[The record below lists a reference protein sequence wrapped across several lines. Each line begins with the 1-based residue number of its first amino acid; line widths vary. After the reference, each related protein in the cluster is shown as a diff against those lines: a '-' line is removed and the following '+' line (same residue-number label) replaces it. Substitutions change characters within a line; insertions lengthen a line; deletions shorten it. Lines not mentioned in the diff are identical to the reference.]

1 MDERGRVSDAGPG
14 RDPAA
19 PDEQTAQ
26 TAAPTTVAP
35 PDRPGR
41 AEADGRRPAGALSVG
56 RRLFGGMRRLR
67 KWTRRYPWLPLLI
80 IVGLLIVPAVFA
92 DLLTPHDPLRGVLGD
107 RLTPP
112 AWLDGGTWEYP
123 LGTDKLGRDM
133 LTRLMYGAR
142 ISLIVG
148 TVTVLAGALIGS
160 TLGMAAG
167 YFGGITDKIV
177 SWLIDT
183 FLSLPYVLLAL
194 VIVAAIGPS
203 FITII
208 AIITATTWSFF
219 ARVVRGETLSIRE
232 QDYVAR
238 AKVAGVGPFRIIV
251 RYVLPNLANSLI
263 VVATLQ
269 VGVVILGEASL
280 SFIGA
285 GIPRPNPS
293 WGVMVADGRDN
304 VLTAW
309 WLTLFPGLAI
319 LLVVMSLNLF
329 GDWLRDFL
337 DPKLR
342 QQE

>member
-1 MDERGRVSDAGPG
+1 MSDLGTQRSQPTAEDETAGQE
-14 RDPAA
+14 DPRAPAITEVTGQSATGVLRRAA
-19 PDEQTAQ
+19 SG
-26 TAAPTTVAP
+26 V
-35 PDRPGR
+35 
-41 AEADGRRPAGALSVG
+41 RRF
-56 RRLFGGMRRLR
+56 RRRMKRF
-67 KWTRRYPWLPLLI
+67 PWLPMLI
-80 IVGLLIVPAVFA
+80 VVGLLIVPAILA
-92 DLLTPHDPLRGVLGD
+92 DFLTPHDPLRGVLGD
-107 RLTPP
+107 RLRPP
-112 AWLDGGTWEYP
+112 FWLEGGSTEYL

-142 ISLIVG
+142 ISLVVG
-148 TVTVLAGALIGS
+148 TITVLFGALIGS
-160 TLGMAAG
+160 TLGMLAG
-167 YFGGITDKIV
+167 YLGGVTDKVV

-203 FITII
+203 FVTII
-208 AIITATTWSFF
+208 AIISATIWSIF

-232 QDYVAR
+232 KDYVAR
-238 AKVAGVGPFRIIV
+238 AKVAGVGSFRILV
-251 RYVLPNLANSLI
+251 RYILPNLANTLI
-263 VVATLQ
+263 VLATLQ

-304 VLTAW
+304 VLTEW

-319 LLVVMSLNLF
+319 LLVVMSLNLM